1 VELKF
6 GLSQFGAPQQ
16 FFSSKARFLF
26 KSFIDEQSFS
36 KFFDLLK
43 TVNNKIFN
51 GARIVKNENLNLVKL
66 NPTLS
71 FK

>member
-1 VELKF
+1 MNKVF
-6 GLSQFGAPQQ
+6 
-16 FFSSKARFLF
+16 
-26 KSFIDEQSFS
+26 QS
-36 KFFDLLK
+36 FFDLLK